1 MRSIVGLASMAVLA
15 GMAAMHT
22 PLHLEP
28 PAPQPAPDPEP
39 AKKARRVAAKM
50 TARRMRLQFGDEMP
64 PLDNHAAKLMGLPHQ
79 GSREMARRVGHLLG
93 AAEKSNGRP

>member
-1 MRSIVGLASMAVLA
+1 MRLAA
-15 GMAAMHT
+15 GMLSALALSM
-22 PLHLEP
+22 LHGPAFRQP
-28 PAPQPAPDPEP
+28 PAPQPAPAPEP

-50 TARRMRLQFGDEMP
+50 TARSMRLRFGNEMP

-79 GSREMARRVGHLLG
+79 GSREMARRAKQMAN